1 MTKFIPY
8 EKLSKRQ
15 QREADKKG
23 RGDWGVINPVTRRA
37 EKSTAYNRK
46 KRGQWANDH
55 DAGAFSMV
63 SRGSRIVYLTSR
75 FKYP

>member
-8 EKLSKRQ
+8 EKLSKKQ
-15 QREADKKG
+15 QREADKKR

-46 KRGQWANDH
+46 KARAVGE
-55 DAGAFSMV
+55 
-63 SRGSRIVYLTSR
+63 RPRCRR
-75 FKYP
+75 FFNGFTRKPHSLFDKPL